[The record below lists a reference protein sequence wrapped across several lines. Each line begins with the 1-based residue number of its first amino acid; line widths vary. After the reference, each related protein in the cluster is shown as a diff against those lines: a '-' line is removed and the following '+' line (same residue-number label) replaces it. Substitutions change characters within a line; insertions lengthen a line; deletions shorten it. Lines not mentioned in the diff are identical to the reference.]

1 MTTVIYNTIGTI
13 GVIIILSTYFFLQTN
28 RIKAD
33 ELRYSVLNFI
43 GSGMILISLFHEFN
57 FPSFVVE
64 VAWVL
69 ISIMGIVQWILRRRE
84 TSNQTQ

>member
-1 MTTVIYNTIGTI
+1 MTGLIYNTIGTI
-13 GVIIILSTYFFLQTN
+13 GVGLILLTYFLLQTE
-28 RIKAD
+28 RLKATQIQ
-33 ELRYSVLNFI
+33 YSIMNFL

-69 ISIMGIVQWILRRRE
+69 ISIFGIVRWFLQKKVAE
-84 TSNQTQ
+84 K